1 MSNLNGHNAWDSQ
14 RIRAD
19 FPILNRPLPNGKPLV
34 YLDTGATAQKPK
46 VVLDRLLEC
55 YETFYSNVHRGQS
68 TLGMRVSEE
77 LEASRERVRKLLN
90 AEFPEEVIF
99 TSGTTLALNTVALS
113 WGRRFVS
120 EGDEILVTP
129 MEHHANLVPWQMLAK
144 EKNARLR
151 MIPLTE
157 TWEIDLNRLDEVLS
171 PRTKILAVTQLSNVL
186 GTINPIAEL
195 AKAAHARGAVIV
207 VDAAQSAPHMPI
219 DVRALDIDFLTFSGH
234 KLYGPGGVGVLYGKR
249 QLLEQSPPV
258 VGGGNMISEVFDDS
272 ATWASLPAKFEAG
285 TPPIAEAIG
294 LGAAIDYLTS
304 LGIERIA
311 AHEHDLTLH
320 AHERLAEVPGIT
332 IYGPP
337 VERKAGI
344 ISFTMEGA
352 AAEDLNFLLDRN
364 GIAIRHGH
372 HCTMPLHQRLGVPA
386 TVRASL
392 GLYNNHADVDAL
404 VDGLLAARK
413 RLRLDR

>member
-1 MSNLNGHNAWDSQ
+1 MTTTNEPIPWDSD
-14 RIRAD
+14 RVRAD

-77 LEASRERVRKLLN
+77 LEASRERVRKLLG
-90 AEFPEEVIF
+90 AQSPEEIIF

-113 WGRRFVS
+113 WGRQFVG

-129 MEHHANLVPWQMLAK
+129 MEHHANLVPWQMLAQA
-144 EKNARLR
+144 KNARLR
-151 MIPLTE
+151 MLPLTD
-157 TWEIDLNRLDEVLS
+157 TWEIDLAGLDEFLS
-171 PRTKILAVTQLSNVL
+171 PRTKLVAVTQLSNVL

-195 AKAAHARGAVIV
+195 AQAAHAHGAVIV

-219 DVRALDIDFLTFSGH
+219 DVQALDVDFLTFSGH
-234 KLYGPGGVGVLYGKR
+234 KLYGPGGVGILYGKR
-249 QLLEQSPPV
+249 DLLEQSPPV
-258 VGGGNMISEVFDDS
+258 FGGGNMISQVFDDH
-272 ATWASLPAKFEAG
+272 ATWAQLPAKFEAG

-294 LGAAIDYLTS
+294 LGAAIDYLTE
-304 LGIERIA
+304 LGLERIA
-311 AHEHDLTLH
+311 AHEHDLTGYTH
-320 AHERLAEVPGIT
+320 QRLADIPGIT
-332 IYGPP
+332 IHGPP
-337 VERKAGI
+337 AERKGGI

-392 GLYNNHADVDAL
+392 GVYNNHADIDAL